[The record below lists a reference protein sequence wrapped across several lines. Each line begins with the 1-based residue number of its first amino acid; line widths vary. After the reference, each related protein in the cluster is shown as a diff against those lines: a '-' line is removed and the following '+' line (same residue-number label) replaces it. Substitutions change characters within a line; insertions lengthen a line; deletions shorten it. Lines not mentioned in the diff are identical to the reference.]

1 MIDENKINSIIKNE
15 EIISQIINFFTSD
28 DEYIKTKI
36 ISNNLIKNIKVI
48 LKNHNYTLNLE
59 EIELLINSTHQAIEY
74 VKNNPDKDAI
84 LPIDENQLLNV
95 AGGDLDPQMTMLLIQ
110 FAMECIPKLF
120 NKAKKL
126 INGHEPTTQPPQP

>member
-15 EIISQIINFFTSD
+15 EVISQIINFFTSD

-74 VKNNPDKDAI
+74 VKNNPDKDDI

-110 FAMECIPKLF
+110 FAMQCIPKLF
-120 NKAKKL
+120 NKAKNL
-126 INGHEPTTQPPQP
+126 INGYEPTTQPPQP